1 MHLSWKQV
9 NTAWWRAI
17 SKESDE
23 RVEVQRTSKSRNQTN
38 RWSHHSDSWTL
49 TRRQSLRNWH
59 ELKSTYKLSKARYR
73 SLLSHIC
80 TTHHNQEIVIQ
91 KTMSRCTEQHMNFTF
106 SHLSKHAVPSFMV
119 LIFITFQF
127 HHSSHFQWRSSWDC
141 TLISAADI
149 IPIIPLRAEAK
160 LLFFFKTVFNLNKQT
175 KSHLYLIGISYK
187 VRNRPLMSKC
197 PHYTF
202 INRSEKTS
210 EWSFPNHHFRS
221 PKFHSVFHKSSSRE
235 T

>member
-1 MHLSWKQV
+1 
-9 NTAWWRAI
+9 
-17 SKESDE
+17 
-23 RVEVQRTSKSRNQTN
+23 
-38 RWSHHSDSWTL
+38 
-49 TRRQSLRNWH
+49 
-59 ELKSTYKLSKARYR
+59 
-73 SLLSHIC
+73 
-80 TTHHNQEIVIQ
+80 
-91 KTMSRCTEQHMNFTF
+91 MNFTF

-149 IPIIPLRAEAK
+149 IPIIPLRAEAR
-160 LLFFFKTVFNLNKQT
+160 LFVAFFFLSCLFNLNKQT

-187 VRNRPLMSKC
+187 VTNRPLMSKC

-221 PKFHSVFHKSSSRE
+221 PKFPSVFHESSSRE
-235 T
+235 TWKAPVSSVMKNYTFWALNSSCLATTSRWYFWYSL